1 MGGEVQVKRLMAAGA
16 TSEQAMAA
24 ANPIPSVYTPLFNP
38 GGGYMGFLI
47 PAVLVLVILQTLL
60 VGICTLAGINR
71 EKSAYRLLVPMSS
84 RYHGTFRIV
93 GGKALAYFSIY
104 ILLIFYVLFLVPRW
118 FGLPHIGNPLD
129 VYLFL
134 MPSLFATIFFS
145 MSLSVFFRERETP
158 ILLLLFLSVPLVFL
172 SGIAWPTENM
182 PAFWRWISYMIPAT
196 HSVQGFVKINSM
208 GANLS
213 QVRTEYLFLC
223 VQIVVYLTSTFLL
236 YRYQIICAQRAMKDA
251 SE

>member
-1 MGGEVQVKRLMAAGA
+1 M
-16 TSEQAMAA
+16 
-24 ANPIPSVYTPLFNP
+24 
-38 GGGYMGFLI
+38 
-47 PAVLVLVILQTLL
+47 VILQTLL
-60 VGICTLAGINR
+60 VGICILAATNR
-71 EKSAYRLLVPMSS
+71 EKNAYRLLVPMSEH
-84 RYHGTFRIV
+84 YHGTFRIV

-104 ILLIFYVLFLVPRW
+104 ILLIFYVLFLIPRW
-118 FGLPHIGNPLD
+118 FGIPHIGNPLD

-145 MSLSVFFRERETP
+145 MTLSVFFRERETP
-158 ILLLLFLSVPLVFL
+158 MLLFLFLSIPLVFL

-182 PAFWRWISYMIPAT
+182 PALWRWISYMIPAT

-223 VQIVVYLTSTFLL
+223 MQIVVYMITTFLL
-236 YRYQIICAQRAMKDA
+236 YRYQIIRAQREMK
-251 SE
+251 EH